1 MLKKIKYLYF
11 LSIFI
16 IIIILLT
23 EMILIYYY
31 ISKNNIYV
39 VTVMYRGIFKL
50 DFDKY
55 SAGKLSY
62 MTDLSSNLYHY

>member
-1 MLKKIKYLYF
+1 MKLFLYI
-11 LSIFI
+11 SNNNR
-16 IIIILLT
+16 T
-23 EMILIYYY
+23 YY
-31 ISKNNIYV
+31 IYIGTIIYG
-39 VTVMYRGIFKL
+39 GIFKL

>member
-1 MLKKIKYLYF
+1 
-11 LSIFI
+11 
-16 IIIILLT
+16 
-23 EMILIYYY
+23 MIPTYY
-31 ISKNNIYV
+31 ISENNIYV
-39 VTVMYRGIFKL
+39 CTIMYRGIFKL